1 MRERMKPLG
10 TRNSIGIKITEL
22 RKQKNWNQ
30 EILLAKMQVFGVKI
44 NASSL
49 SKLDGQAR
57 AVTED
62 ELRALSAIFNIS
74 IDDLLK

>member
-1 MRERMKPLG
+1 MRTRKKQLG
-10 TRNSIGIKITEL
+10 NKNSIGIKITEL
-22 RKQKNWNQ
+22 RKQKKWKQ

-44 NASSL
+44 SASSL
-49 SKLDGQAR
+49 SKLEGQTR

-74 IDDLLK
+74 IDELLK